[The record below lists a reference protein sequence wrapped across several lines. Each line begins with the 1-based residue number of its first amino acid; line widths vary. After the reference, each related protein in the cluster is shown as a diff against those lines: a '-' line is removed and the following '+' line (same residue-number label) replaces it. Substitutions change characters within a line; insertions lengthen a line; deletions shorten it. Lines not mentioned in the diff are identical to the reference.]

1 MEFITFG
8 KKIKM
13 QQEIWKDIKGYEGK
27 YQVSSI
33 GRVKSLQRI
42 STFNNSK
49 GLKKEIIIK
58 TWNDEG
64 YIRVK
69 LSNNSVEKTYRV
81 HRLVANEF
89 LENPFNKSQVN
100 HKNGIKTDN
109 SVENLEWV
117 TNSENSIHAFE
128 NNLRKS
134 PLGSN
139 HGNSKLNEQKVLE
152 IRKIGRS
159 KSLKEIADIYCVDKS
174 LISLILRNKAWKH
187 V

>member
-1 MEFITFG
+1 ME
-8 KKIKM
+8 
-13 QQEIWKDIKGYEGK
+13 QEIWKDIKGYKGK

-117 TNSENSIHAFE
+117 TNSENSIHAFK

-159 KSLKEIADIYCVDKS
+159 KSLKEISDIYCVDKS
-174 LISLILRNKAWKH
+174 LISLILLNKAWKQ

>member
-1 MEFITFG
+1 
-8 KKIKM
+8 M

-58 TWNDEG
+58 TWNEEG

-89 LENPFNKSQVN
+89 LQNPFNKSQVN

-109 SVENLEWV
+109 SVENLEWC
-117 TNSENSIHAFE
+117 TNKENMKHAIE
-128 NNLRKS
+128 TGLKDQK
-134 PLGSN
+134 GIK
-139 HGNSKLNEQKVLE
+139 HHKCKLTEEQVLE
-152 IRKIGRS
+152 IRKIGFSETRMSLS
-159 KSLKEIADIYCVDKS
+159 KKYG
-174 LISLILRNKAWKH
+174 ISRTNVLGIIRGKFWKH
-187 V
+187 L

>member
-1 MEFITFG
+1 
-8 KKIKM
+8 M
-13 QQEIWKDIKGYEGK
+13 QQEIWKNIKGYEGK

-139 HGNSKLNEQKVLE
+139 HVNSKLNEQKVLE

-159 KSLKEIADIYCVDKS
+159 KSLKEIADIYYVDKS

>member
-152 IRKIGRS
+152 KTLEEHLSHSPKMGW
-159 KSLKEIADIYCVDKS
+159 LLGTLEAYHYTQV
-174 LISLILRNKAWKH
+174 
-187 V
+187 

>member
-1 MEFITFG
+1 ME
-8 KKIKM
+8 
-13 QQEIWKDIKGYEGK
+13 QEIWKDIKGYEGK

-159 KSLKEIADIYCVDKS
+159 KSLKEISDIYCVDKS
-174 LISLILRNKAWKH
+174 LISLILLNKAWKH

>member
-1 MEFITFG
+1 ME
-8 KKIKM
+8 
-13 QQEIWKDIKGYEGK
+13 QEIWKDIKGYKGK

-117 TNSENSIHAFE
+117 TNSENSIHAFK

-159 KSLKEIADIYCVDKS
+159 KSLKEISDIYCVDKS
-174 LISLILRNKAWKH
+174 LISLILLNKAWKH